1 MQNSRVIGGEF
12 DVDLQGLQYTQSN
25 NGSLEGVYKYSSGR
39 SALYYILLDV
49 QKRYGITAVYLTDYL
64 CSSIVTAVEKSQM
77 KVVFYNLND

>member
-39 SALYYILLDV
+39 SITFFLMYRNDMALLLSIFL
-49 QKRYGITAVYLTDYL
+49 ITSVHP
-64 CSSIVTAVEKSQM
+64 
-77 KVVFYNLND
+77 